1 MKRLLGGNKPLCNIH
16 GEEAMNPRTGLP
28 HTYAQVLGDL
38 ADRQFA
44 KLEDVEVS
52 WDAAAV
58 MLRAFANGDEALLEN
73 AEYEALVAL
82 VVRAYMPD
90 AMVRHGYHQG
100 GLRQLGTWLASAEDA
115 KVAAVSETED

>member
-1 MKRLLGGNKPLCNIH
+1 MKRITGGNKPLCNIH
-16 GEEAMNPRTGLP
+16 REETPHPRTGLP

-44 KLEDVEVS
+44 KLEDVEIS

-58 MLRAFANGDEALLEN
+58 MLRAFGSSDEALLEN
-73 AEYEALVAL
+73 AEHAALVDL
-82 VVRAYMPD
+82 VKRAYTPD

-100 GLRQLGTWLASAEDA
+100 ALRQLGTWLASAEDT
-115 KVAAVSETED
+115 KVAPVDACVE